1 MRGRAAVH
9 WLNPFT
15 RLAGGLSS
23 QATELQAH
31 PMSSGRRSM
40 IAWTRTSQ
48 PWIRERL
55 DDELEKLIEALA
67 TQGAI
72 AIQDGKVTYTLTN

>member
-1 MRGRAAVH
+1 
-9 WLNPFT
+9 
-15 RLAGGLSS
+15 
-23 QATELQAH
+23 
-31 PMSSGRRSM
+31 MSSGRRSM